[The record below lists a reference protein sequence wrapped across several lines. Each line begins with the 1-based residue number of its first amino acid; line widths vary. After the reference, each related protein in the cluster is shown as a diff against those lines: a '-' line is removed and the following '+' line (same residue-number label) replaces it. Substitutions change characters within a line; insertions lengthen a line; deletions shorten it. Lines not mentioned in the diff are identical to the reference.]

1 MTKSDYYDKVLLAL
15 LIPREFIMFTKD
27 YDVMQVTIPLKRDNL
42 RPYVQVSLQLT
53 VGLSVHIDKT

>member
-1 MTKSDYYDKVLLAL
+1 
-15 LIPREFIMFTKD
+15 MFTKD

-42 RPYVQVSLQLT
+42 RPNVQVSLQLT